1 MSRPRPSLLVSVR
14 NLAEAR
20 AAVEGGCD
28 RLDVKE
34 PSRGPLGKADADVM
48 AEIAAFARKG
58 IDRDHDISCSV
69 ALGEIDETQDAIGPF
84 LLPRGV
90 SDIKLG
96 PARLGSRESWAKGW
110 RRATE
115 RVHGEDPR
123 SVRRVAVAY
132 ADWQAA
138 GAAAPEEILGAAIEA
153 GADAFLVDTYSKN
166 SGNLL
171 EALTIEELK
180 RLAATTREAGMLLA
194 LAGCLRLEHMPELV
208 DVQPDVIA
216 VRGAACEAGRRSA
229 CISSAC
235 VASLKTAIDELF

>member
-1 MSRPRPSLLVSVR
+1 MSRLRPSLLVSVR
-14 NLAEAR
+14 NLDEAR
-20 AAVEGGCD
+20 AAIEGGCD

-34 PSRGPLGKADADVM
+34 PSRGPLGKADAGVM

-58 IDRDHDISCSV
+58 IDRDNDISCSV
-69 ALGEIDETQDAIGPF
+69 ALGEIDETQDATGPF

-138 GAAAPEEILGAAIEA
+138 GAAAPEEILDAAIA
-153 GADAFLVDTYSKN
+153 ARADAFLVDTYSKS

-171 EALTIEELK
+171 EALAPEELK
-180 RLAATTREAGMLLA
+180 RLGATTREAGMLLA
-194 LAGCLRLEHMPELV
+194 LAGSLRMEHLPALV
-208 DVQPDVIA
+208 DVYPDVIA
-216 VRGAACEAGRRSA
+216 VRGAACEEGHRSA
-229 CISSAC
+229 RVSSAC
-235 VASLKTAIDELF
+235 VARLKAAIDELF

>member
-20 AAVEGGCD
+20 AAIEGGCD

-58 IDRDHDISCSV
+58 IDRDNDISCSV
-69 ALGEIDETQDAIGPF
+69 ALGEIDESQDATGSF

-115 RVHGEDPR
+115 RVHGEDRR

-138 GAAAPEEILGAAIEA
+138 GAAAPEEILDAAIA
-153 GADAFLVDTYSKN
+153 ARADAFLVDTYSKN

-171 EALTIEELK
+171 EALTLEELK
-180 RLAATTREAGMLLA
+180 RLAAKTREAGMLLA
-194 LAGCLRLEHMPELV
+194 LAGSLRMEHLPALV

-216 VRGAACEAGRRSA
+216 VRGAACEAGQRSA
-229 CISSAC
+229 RVSSAC